1 MIWDSFDDL
10 LLLTRGGKV
19 AYMGE
24 MGPKSAR
31 VTDYFAGK
39 GGENATG
46 SCGYAGTL
54 MYQIYETSK
63 I

>member
-1 MIWDSFDDL
+1 M
-10 LLLTRGGKV
+10 

-39 GGENATG
+39 IDESVGLHAHAYTYT
-46 SCGYAGTL
+46 CT
-54 MYQIYETSK
+54 
-63 I
+63 